1 VNPDDCVSLGCAVQV
16 GILDGLNSELQVLNP
31 IEAAMMRALAKK
43 RGLGKKDQDEFDDSD
58 IEGGLSETLY
68 Y

>member
-1 VNPDDCVSLGCAVQV
+1 V
-16 GILDGLNSELQVLNP
+16 GILDGLNSELQVLTP

-43 RGLGKKDQDEFDDSD
+43 RGIGKDQEEFDDFD
-58 IEGGLSETLY
+58 MEGGLSETLY